1 MTRTTL
7 LPSIAC
13 LMISLVAYPPQAAN
27 AQSNVVA
34 RLGPGVWYEIPSS
47 QLEQVAY
54 PWPANVI
61 TTKNGV
67 GFKAV
72 IGNWSGGAYDT
83 RRDRLLIWGGG
94 HFAYAGNEIYGF
106 DLGHLRWQR
115 LSEPSLEIDLD
126 YRAGDDIYIDGKP
139 RSNHTYGSLQYVP
152 VVDRFCSF
160 GTSANFPAS
169 RGGPTTWAYDF
180 SAGKWERK
188 SPAPGFGFGTSSAW
202 DPVTQR
208 IWIRLNG
215 KEGMLAEWDPVKDH
229 WTARARG
236 LEHKTWF
243 DQSAAIDPLGRRYV
257 AVGGGKIRTYDLSS
271 PGSIIQRDIRTS
283 GPQDIVAATN
293 PGFEYDPI
301 IDKFVG
307 WNGGADIFT
316 LDPET
321 WQWQRL
327 PPAASNRTRPTPA
340 AKNGTFGRFRYVPSR
355 NVYVVVNSVRE
366 NVYIYRLSDL
376 QRAAIP
382 PRLAAATR
390 STDAML
396 AGWASRQSSMF
407 KHGPS
412 N

>member
-202 DPVTQR
+202 GP
-208 IWIRLNG
+208 G
-215 KEGMLAEWDPVKDH
+215 H
-229 WTARARG
+229 TAHLDSSERQGGHARRMG
-236 LEHKTWF
+236 
-243 DQSAAIDPLGRRYV
+243 
-257 AVGGGKIRTYDLSS
+257 
-271 PGSIIQRDIRTS
+271 
-283 GPQDIVAATN
+283 
-293 PGFEYDPI
+293 
-301 IDKFVG
+301 
-307 WNGGADIFT
+307 
-316 LDPET
+316 
-321 WQWQRL
+321 
-327 PPAASNRTRPTPA
+327 
-340 AKNGTFGRFRYVPSR
+340 
-355 NVYVVVNSVRE
+355 
-366 NVYIYRLSDL
+366 
-376 QRAAIP
+376 
-382 PRLAAATR
+382 
-390 STDAML
+390 
-396 AGWASRQSSMF
+396 SRQGSLDGTCSWA
-407 KHGPS
+407 GTQDLV
-412 N
+412 

>member
-1 MTRTTL
+1 MAAL
-7 LPSIAC
+7 GVC
-13 LMISLVAYPPQAAN
+13 LVAEASPAN
-27 AQSNVVA
+27 DALANS
-34 RLGPGVWYEIPSS
+34 RPREWYEVPSS
-47 QLEQVAY
+47 RLDKVAY
-54 PWPANVI
+54 HWPANVI

-67 GFKAV
+67 GFEAV
-72 IGNWSGGAYDT
+72 MGTWSGGAYDT

-106 DLGHLRWQR
+106 DIGSLSWQR
-115 LSEPSLEIDLD
+115 VSDPSLEIDLD
-126 YRAGDDIYIDGKP
+126 YRAGDEVYVDGKP
-139 RSNHTYGSLQYVP
+139 RSNHTYGGIQYVP
-152 VVDRFCSF
+152 TIDRFCSF

-169 RGGPTTWAYDF
+169 RGGPTTWCYDF
-180 SAGKWERK
+180 NAKKWERK

-202 DPVTQR
+202 DSVTER

-215 KEGMLAEWDPVKDH
+215 KEGMLAEWDPVKDL
-229 WTARARG
+229 WTTGARR
-236 LEHKTWF
+236 LEHKTWY
-243 DQSAAIDPLGRRYV
+243 DQSAAIDPIGRRYV
-257 AVGGGKIRTYDLSS
+257 AVGGGKIRAYDLSS
-271 PGSIIQRDIRTS
+271 PGPIIQRDIQTS

-293 PGFEYDPI
+293 PGFEYDPV

-307 WNGGADIFT
+307 WNGGADVFT

-327 PPAASNRTRPTPA
+327 PPAASNRTMPTPA

-355 NVYVVVNSVRE
+355 NVYIVVNSVRE
-366 NVYIYRLSDL
+366 NVYIYRLTDL

-390 STDAML
+390 SADAAL
-396 AGWASRQSSMF
+396 ATWASRQARIF
-407 KHGPS
+407 KRGL